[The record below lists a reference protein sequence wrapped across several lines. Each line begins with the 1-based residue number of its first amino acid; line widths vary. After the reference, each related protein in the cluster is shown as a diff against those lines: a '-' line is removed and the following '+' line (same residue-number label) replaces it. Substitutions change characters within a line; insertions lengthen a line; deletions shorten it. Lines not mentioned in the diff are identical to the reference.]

1 MRRARRCSPRSP
13 CASAA
18 ELEPLLTAFA
28 AALLGGWADR
38 SQRVAALL
46 SARGRPGAVVVAL
59 IFAAAGNCV
68 ASAFAGSLLR
78 REVSPHAATLLLA
91 VALAFAGV
99 AGLIGEAP
107 KPPTR
112 RGGPFLSSLAALVA
126 AGWGDKT
133 QYLVAAL
140 ALYWNSFLPVAAAAW
155 VAGVAVCLPAA
166 VGGEA
171 FVRAAPVKPLRIL
184 FGLLFL
190 IAAAIVAVTALGLV

>member
-1 MRRARRCSPRSP
+1 M
-13 CASAA
+13 
-18 ELEPLLTAFA
+18 EPLLTTFA
-28 AALLGGWADR
+28 AALLGGWADK

-46 SARGRPGAVVVAL
+46 SARGRPGAVAAAL
-59 IFAAAGNCV
+59 ILAAAANSL

-107 KPPTR
+107 REPAR
-112 RGGPFLSSLAALVA
+112 RGGPFLSAFSALLA

-133 QYLVAAL
+133 QYLVAVL
-140 ALYWNSFLPVAAAAW
+140 ALYWNSFLPVAAAACL
-155 VAGVAVCLPAA
+155 ASIAVSLPAA
-166 VGGEA
+166 VGGET
-171 FVRAAPVKPLRIL
+171 FVRTAPLKPLRLL

-190 IAAAIVAVTALGLV
+190 VAGAAVLVTALGLA